1 MSGGRR
7 GLDVVNDVIISV
19 DNINDEQLYTM
30 HKPHKPPYMDPHM
43 KSRFIWVHKTKGYVS
58 YPLADLC
65 QNSDATFFVRWRR
78 PANGRLRGDMIPS
91 RHVPSNTASDHISA
105 QWGH

>member
-30 HKPHKPPYMDPHM
+30 HKQHKPPYMDPHM

-58 YPLADLC
+58 WLVSGKTLIVHE
-65 QNSDATFFVRWRR
+65 SD
-78 PANGRLRGDMIPS
+78 
-91 RHVPSNTASDHISA
+91 VP
-105 QWGH
+105 QG